1 MRGRALLFVMTLL
14 LMSTAPIITSLG
26 EARVTRE
33 VAEDGVDDILLMGN
47 SYTYQNDLDIR
58 LEQAFGDAGIVDN
71 VTRLTGG
78 GMRLEQHADNAETP
92 GHQWHSTLTTS
103 TGLEFVVLQDQSQ
116 IPSFPTTEQMW
127 QNSMNGAI
135 RLDSM
140 IESAGAETVFLQTWG
155 RRSGDQDNAWRNP
168 DFSTMQ
174 GHLESG
180 YRMYAENVT
189 TTQRTAWIAPV
200 GLAFQH
206 IHDAILDEGGNPT
219 ASDSLFYSLY
229 SSDGSHPSMRGSYLA
244 SCVLFTTLTGQSTV
258 GFSAGTSGIQS
269 SILLSLQQAADT
281 TVFNET
287 TNYAY
292 PWQGSGGGG
301 ESQIEFGA
309 NSGSNFIIASGITT
323 GIAVNI
329 TNNAQFDDSAQISI
343 VTQTGWNMS
352 WEYGDGVPSNG
363 FELSLMSNQL
373 EWIHFGI
380 SVPYVEFGLPLA
392 GSKHAFT
399 VRAMSQHDSSIS
411 EWNFTIE
418 VLPWHGAEI
427 VAQPNNSTVDPDLKV
442 RVPVS
447 VRNLGNEDKTLAVR
461 IQPVDAAGNPLP
473 GHSPNISFQENGWSV
488 GIFEAYNVNGLGPYS
503 TGTVQLEFDSP
514 LAPAGSMWVE
524 FTTWSTGA
532 SDQISKAIIEV
543 SILRQ
548 RNLSMS
554 INHDCEQL
562 MPGGA
567 CTGDV
572 TIQNLG
578 NYADSFELKS
588 VFSGWISLQLE
599 STQLSIEKGGT
610 MSIGFN
616 LQISDDLLAGEIGDV
631 EIHLDSSDGV
641 HHIIQGFT
649 IEVDV
654 VCDWIITAE
663 SEHTDKSDNITIAY
677 TLLNIGN
684 AEDGL
689 DVTISSNIL
698 TENAL
703 IPPLFSEWDHDSN
716 APNHFIIHDIQP
728 NSSITIRAWLKL
740 PEDQGIGGTA
750 EITLEIRSELEPS
763 IIFRNT
769 TYHEYEGNVW
779 LSYEVE
785 KESAWELIIEEARI
799 AWNDWNHVFISAII
813 IMFGSVFLFRAVEY
827 RQRKDA
833 EWALLHPE
841 QVAMTP
847 EKPEDWMKKFNEKQL
862 ENNHE
867 ISTPPS
873 DDVISAAHT
882 VLEQH
887 DEKVDYEAIAELADE
902 LLEFDDPEVREET
915 TPAKNSVSDDSL
927 DLDL

>member
-1 MRGRALLFVMTLL
+1 QIDPGAMRGRAVLLVVTLL
-14 LMSTAPIITSLG
+14 LMSTTPMVTSLG
-26 EARVTRE
+26 EARVTHE
-33 VAEDGVDDILLMGN
+33 VAEDGIDDILLIGN

-58 LEQAFGDAGIVDN
+58 LEQAFDDAGIVDN

-78 GMRLEQHADNAETP
+78 GMRLGQHADNAETP

-127 QNSMNGAI
+127 QNSLNGAI

-140 IESAGAETVFLQTWG
+140 IQTAGAETVFLQTWG
-155 RRSGDQDNAWRNP
+155 RRNGDQDNAWRNP

-180 YRMYAENVT
+180 YRLYAENVT
-189 TTQRTAWIAPV
+189 TSERTAWIAPV

-206 IHDAILDEGGNPT
+206 IHDAILDGGNNPT

-244 SCVLFTTLTGQSTV
+244 SCVLFATLTGQSTV
-258 GFSAGTSGIQS
+258 GLSAGTSGIQS
-269 SILLSLQQAADT
+269 SILLSLQQAADA

-287 TNYAY
+287 TNYVY
-292 PWQGSGGGG
+292 PWQGSGGVDV
-301 ESQIEFGA
+301 SQIQFGA
-309 NSGSNFIIASGITT
+309 NSGSNFIIAPGITT

-329 TNNAQFDDSAQISI
+329 TNHAQFDDSAQISI
-343 VTQTGWNMS
+343 ITQTGWNMT

-363 FELSLMSNQL
+363 FELSLMTNQL

-427 VAQPNNSTVDPDLKV
+427 VAQPNNATVDPDLKV

-473 GHSPNISFQENGWSV
+473 GHGPNISFQENGWSV
-488 GIFEAYNVNGLGPYS
+488 GIFETYNVNGLGPYS

-532 SDQISKAIIEV
+532 SEQISKAIIEV

-554 INHDCEQL
+554 INHDCERL
-562 MPGGA
+562 MPGEA
-567 CTGDV
+567 CSGEV

-578 NYADSFELKS
+578 NYADSFELTHELLS
-588 VFSGWISLQLE
+588 QDVQWITLNLD
-599 STQLSIEKGGT
+599 STQFSIEKGGT
-610 MSIGFN
+610 VSTGFN
-616 LQISDDLLAGEIGDV
+616 LQIADGLLAGEVEGV
-631 EIHLDSSDGV
+631 EIVLQSSDGF
-641 HHIIQGFT
+641 HHVTQGFT
-649 IEVDV
+649 VEVDV

-663 SEHTDKSDNITIAY
+663 SEHTDESNNITIAY

-703 IPPLFSEWDHDSN
+703 LPPLFSEWDHDTN

-728 NSSITIRAWLKL
+728 NSSITIHAWLKL
-740 PEDQGIGGTA
+740 PDDQNIGGTA

-785 KESAWELIIEEARI
+785 KESAWELVIEEVRI
-799 AWNDWNHVFISAII
+799 AWNDWNHVFISVII
-813 IMFGSVFLFRAVEY
+813 IMFGSVLLFRAVEY

-841 QVAMTP
+841 QVAITP
-847 EKPEDWMKKFNEKQL
+847 EKPEDWMKKFNEKSTEKNL
-862 ENNHE
+862 E
-867 ISTPPS
+867 ISKVPS
-873 DDVISAAHT
+873 NEVISAAHT

-887 DEKVDYEAIAELADE
+887 DEKVDYEAIAELADD
-902 LLEFDDPEVREET
+902 L
-915 TPAKNSVSDDSL
+915 L
-927 DLDL
+927 DLGEPDIE